1 MKAIL
6 SLILVGLSF
15 TVQAQDITGIWRG
28 YFNEV
33 AYSRIPGN
41 RKVQVIKDRYK
52 FEVQL
57 TQDNN
62 SFTGV
67 TYSYNSTI
75 FYGKATAKGT
85 VNRANGKVRLEEIK
99 IVELKMAGPSDA
111 CIMTLYLQ
119 YSRSG
124 DEEFLEGNYSGM
136 NVNDS
141 SQCGKGTV
149 FLRRVVNS
157 DFYKEPFLVKREKE
171 IEEKKKIVPP
181 PAKPIATTKPKPPA
195 AKPPVVKPGSKPTA
209 PVVAKNKP
217 ANTPPP
223 TVITPPR
230 VSDVKIVK
238 LDTAKKNIGK
248 GLPVPP
254 PRVLT
259 TRENEVVRT
268 IITGDNEILIKLYD
282 NGTID
287 NDTVSVYLD
296 KKLVISKQRL
306 TDKPIQVKF
315 QLDDTNNYHE
325 LVMVAENLGEIPPN
339 TSLMLVNTS
348 TKQYEVRITS
358 NEQKNAV
365 VIFKF
370 DKDK

>member
-1 MKAIL
+1 MKAFL
-6 SLILVGLSF
+6 LFLMCLVGIP
-15 TVQAQDITGIWRG
+15 VVAQDITGIWRG

-33 AYSRIPGN
+33 AYTRGIDG
-41 RKVQVIKDRYK
+41 RKIQLIKDRYK

-57 TQDNN
+57 AQEANR
-62 SFTGV
+62 FTGV
-67 TYSYNSTI
+67 TYSYNSTV

-85 VNRANGKVRLEEIK
+85 ISAAGKVRLEEIK
-99 IVELKMAGPSDA
+99 IVELRMAGMSDA

-124 DEEFLEGNYSGM
+124 DEEFLEGKYSGM
-136 NVNDS
+136 NINDS
-141 SQCGKGTV
+141 TQCGSGTV
-149 FLRRVVNS
+149 FLRRVINS
-157 DFYKEPFLVKREKE
+157 DFYKEPFLVKKEKE
-171 IEEKKKIVPP
+171 LAESKVKIP
-181 PAKPIATTKPKPPA
+181 PASKPIVKTTPKPPATKPATTKPAPKPNTSA
-195 AKPPVVKPGSKPTA
+195 
-209 PVVAKNKP
+209 VAKNNPTTVPAKP
-217 ANTPPP
+217 ASPK
-223 TVITPPR
+223 
-230 VSDVKIVK
+230 VSDVRIVK

-248 GLPVPP
+248 GLPVPT

-259 TRENEVVRT
+259 TRENEIVRT
-268 IITGDNEILIKLYD
+268 IITSDNEILIKLYD
-282 NGTID
+282 NGSID

-296 KKLVISKQRL
+296 KKQVVSRQRL
-306 TDKPIQVKF
+306 TEKAIIVKF

-339 TSLMLVNTS
+339 TSLMVVNTS

-370 DKDK
+370 DKVKQ